1 LTVSSNEPRSPVAGS
16 GPRASGPVRLVVG
29 LAVTGALAFGLTQA
43 SRLPGALGETV
54 RGNLAADREAT
65 ALFYTE
71 VDGWDDWR
79 ARSASSGHRSR

>member
-1 LTVSSNEPRSPVAGS
+1 VALG
-16 GPRASGPVRLVVG
+16 G
-29 LAVTGALAFGLTQA
+29 LAFALAQV

-71 VDGWDDWR
+71 VDGWEDWT
-79 ARSASSGHRSR
+79 ARR

>member
-1 LTVSSNEPRSPVAGS
+1 LTVSSNEPRSPVS
-16 GPRASGPVRLVVG
+16 GVGLRASGPVRLVVG
-29 LAVTGALAFGLTQA
+29 LAVLGALAFGLAQA

-71 VDGWDDWR
+71 IDGWDDWL
-79 ARSASSGHRSR
+79 ARQ

>member
-1 LTVSSNEPRSPVAGS
+1 M
-16 GPRASGPVRLVVG
+16 RLVVG
-29 LAVTGALAFGLTQA
+29 LVVLGALAFGLAQ
-43 SRLPGALGETV
+43 SRRLPGALGETV

-79 ARSASSGHRSR
+79 ARR

>member
-1 LTVSSNEPRSPVAGS
+1 MTGCCSARRAWTS
-16 GPRASGPVRLVVG
+16 GFGLRASAGPVRLVVG
-29 LAVTGALAFGLTQA
+29 LVALGGLAFALAQV

-71 VDGWDDWR
+71 VDGWEDWT
-79 ARSASSGHRSR
+79 ARR

>member
-1 LTVSSNEPRSPVAGS
+1 L
-16 GPRASGPVRLVVG
+16 
-29 LAVTGALAFGLTQA
+29 ALAQV

-71 VDGWDDWR
+71 VDGWEDWT
-79 ARSASSGHRSR
+79 ARR